1 MDLQLL
7 FASAVTPSLLLLWYF
22 HSRDHHPE
30 PRGVLLATFLFG
42 VAIVVPVFLIA
53 TPLDLITPTIAD
65 PGLRGVYRAFAV
77 AAIPEELLKF
87 CVVWFYCARHRAFD
101 EPMDGLVY
109 GAVASLGF
117 ATLENVLYVAQGG
130 LELAVMRAV
139 TAVPSHAFWGVIMG
153 LYIGQAKFGPP
164 ALRARRLF
172 AAWFFPML
180 LHGLY
185 DAPVLALNQSAEFAA
200 MTATEIPDAIV
211 GALIVSLVTLVVSGV
226 WAYRAAFGMRRDQL
240 SSAPVGAD
248 GLHLPIPVP
257 ATSWLGVILLLIGGA
272 LVTAGGFF
280 ALGVGYAAAGY
291 ADKPVEVAALAVS
304 AVVVAVPLV
313 LGLITFR
320 AGLRRI

>member
-1 MDLQLL
+1 MELQLL

-30 PRGVLLATFLFG
+30 PRGVLLATFLLG
-42 VAIVVPVFLIA
+42 VAIVVPVALLA
-53 TPLDLITPTIAD
+53 LPLDLLSAQIAD

-87 CVVWFYCARHRAFD
+87 LVVWFYCARHRAFD

-117 ATLENVLYVAQGG
+117 ATLENILYVAQGG
-130 LELAVMRAV
+130 LQLAVMRAL

-164 ALRARRLF
+164 ERRGRRLL
-172 AAWFFPML
+172 AAYLVPTI

-185 DAPVLALNQSAEFAA
+185 DAPVLALNQTAEVAA
-200 MTATEIPDAIV
+200 MTATDIPDAIV
-211 GALIVSLVTLVVSGV
+211 AALLVSLVTLVVSAV
-226 WAYRAAFGMRRDQL
+226 WAFRAARGMRRDQL
-240 SSAPVGAD
+240 SRAPVDDD
-248 GLHLPIPVP
+248 GVHLPIPVP
-257 ATSWLGVILLLIGGA
+257 ATSRLGVFLLLLGGV
-272 LVTAGGFF
+272 LVTVGGFF

-291 ADKPVEVAALAVS
+291 TDKPAETAVIAISAAIA
-304 AVVVAVPLV
+304 AIPLV
-313 LGLITFR
+313 LGLVAFR

>member
-30 PRGVLLATFLFG
+30 PRGVLLATFLLG
-42 VAIVVPVFLIA
+42 VAIVVPVFLLA
-53 TPLDLITPTIAD
+53 TPLDLVTASIAD

-77 AAIPEELLKF
+77 AAVPEELLKF

-117 ATLENVLYVAQGG
+117 ATLENIFYVAQGG

-164 ALRARRLF
+164 ELRRRRLLLAYF
-172 AAWFFPML
+172 VPML

-211 GALIVSLVTLVVSGV
+211 AALLVSLATLVVSGV
-226 WAYRAAFGMRRDQL
+226 WAYRAAFGMRHDQL
-240 SSAPVGAD
+240 ARAPVDAD
-248 GLHLPIPVP
+248 GVHLPVPVP
-257 ATSWLGVILLLIGGA
+257 ATSWLGVVLLLLGGA
-272 LVTAGGFF
+272 FVTVGGFF

-291 ADKPVEVAALAVS
+291 TDKPAETAALIVAAVIAVIP
-304 AVVVAVPLV
+304 VI
-313 LGLITFR
+313 LGLVTFR